1 MSSTPVAPPSDGGSG
16 LPVAPQPTQQA
27 PAPAS
32 STPASGAPTGGPAP
46 APSGPAT
53 APASALPPSTSSGVH
68 GVLAHI
74 ALGALSGA
82 ATALKKTGNVVRN
95 YEMNTPQGQEIQ
107 KTRLAQQEGQQR
119 MQLAQKASQR
129 EDTAAMDDHQIK
141 QLTLQDM
148 NMDHL
153 HKIAENAHQSEVW
166 NDEERKMHQAQDQ
179 EDRATAAT
187 LESMGVHL
195 TPKPMSEF
203 TPTDAQAVGPHPEGQ
218 GGQQLLFSNGKT
230 GKESGG
236 YFGSNAELEATIL
249 PHDVKVIDDWT
260 QDPKTGDLK
269 PVYKTMAGGTN
280 TAWDFVVA
288 QDAGM
293 EKFNV
298 LQKQYKD
305 KLDDQK
311 TKAAIAESQ
320 GKTVQE
326 YADAEKA
333 KAEAKQAL
341 MGAGLGNPSLKG
353 DAFLASLPPMQK
365 NIVGGLL
372 RYQVKPTDLGRS
384 KDRVAM
390 LGATIQ
396 ADPNE
401 GKPNE
406 WSEAQYAQRYDY
418 LQEYGSSTKGDGAT
432 RSRINTAVGHLD
444 LLKQAGDALAQNNIP
459 KINEIANMLGTATG
473 QSPQMVYDAIAE
485 KAGGEIAG
493 AVKGGGA
500 SATDPALE
508 KASQHLTSNMSP
520 QQRQDVLA
528 AQAAI
533 LQTMVGTI
541 AGKFQENMKAT
552 PDEFGQPVLYGGNAE
567 RLKGILTGGPGGAM
581 TPPPNATGMAPDPKT
596 GVQYWHDANGKP
608 IAKVQGQ

>member
-1 MSSTPVAPPSDGGSG
+1 
-16 LPVAPQPTQQA
+16 
-27 PAPAS
+27 
-32 STPASGAPTGGPAP
+32 
-46 APSGPAT
+46 
-53 APASALPPSTSSGVH
+53 
-68 GVLAHI
+68 
-74 ALGALSGA
+74 
-82 ATALKKTGNVVRN
+82 
-95 YEMNTPQGQEIQ
+95 
-107 KTRLAQQEGQQR
+107 
-119 MQLAQKASQR
+119 
-129 EDTAAMDDHQIK
+129 MDEHQIK

-148 NMDHL
+148 SMDHL
-153 HKIAENAHQSEVW
+153 HKIAENAH
-166 NDEERKMHQAQDQ
+166 
-179 EDRATAAT
+179 
-187 LESMGVHL
+187 LESMYAGQEENQRNTLLDQHRAQDEADRKFLTGLEEIGVHI
-195 TPKPMSEF
+195 THKPLSDF
-203 TPTDAQAVGPHPEGQ
+203 SQSDAQAVGPHPEGQ
-218 GGQQLLFSNGKT
+218 GGQQTVISNGKT
-230 GKESGG
+230 GKEAGG
-236 YFGSNAELEATIL
+236 GFISNDELEATVL
-249 PHDVKVIDDWT
+249 PHDQKIISDWT
-260 QDPKTGDLK
+260 LDAKTGALT
-269 PVYKTMAGGTN
+269 PVYKTLVAGQN
-280 TAWDFVVA
+280 TAMDAVIA
-288 QDAGM
+288 HDAGM
-293 EKFNV
+293 DKFNQ
-298 LQKQYKD
+298 LQGQYSKQLAD
-305 KLDDQK
+305 A
-311 TKAAIAESQ
+311 KAKADIAEAQ
-320 GKTVQE
+320 GKTAQE

-396 ADPNE
+396 ADPNQ

-508 KASQHLTSNMSP
+508 KATQHLASSMSP

-552 PDEFGQPVLYGGNAE
+552 PDEFGQPVLYGGNDQ
-567 RLKGILTGGPGGAM
+567 RLKGILSGGPGGSVQQ
-581 TPPPNATGMAPDPKT
+581 PSNATGMAPGPDGT
-596 GVQYWHDANGKP
+596 MYWHDAQGKA
-608 IAKVQGQ
+608 ISKVQGQ